1 MFNVGTLR
9 TLCQAFRGGYLQKGE
24 SMDLK
29 ISRFLL
35 EGFGLW
41 VFRVT
46 QCPVW
51 FFAQI
56 YIKIY
61 KSVFQLLVSAK
72 THMLQ
77 IAPSFVKRSSPEV
90 WVSPIQK
97 SYFF

>member
-1 MFNVGTLR
+1 MFNAGTLR
-9 TLCQAFRGGYLQKGE
+9 TLCQAFHAGYFQKGE

-46 QCPVW
+46 ECLIW

-56 YIKIY
+56 YIKIR
-61 KSVFQLLVSAK
+61 KG
-72 THMLQ
+72 
-77 IAPSFVKRSSPEV
+77 
-90 WVSPIQK
+90 VSPLLFSVK
-97 SYFF
+97 T